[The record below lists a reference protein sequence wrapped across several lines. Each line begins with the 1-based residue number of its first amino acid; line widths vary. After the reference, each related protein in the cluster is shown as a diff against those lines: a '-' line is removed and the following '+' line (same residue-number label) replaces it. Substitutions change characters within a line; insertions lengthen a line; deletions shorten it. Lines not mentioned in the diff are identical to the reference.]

1 VWSRLGAW
9 RWLAMVLAGLVLLGG
24 SAAVVAVDLRSHPPP
39 SSPRLHQGAAPVPS
53 IQPAPNQYNPA
64 ALKPQAPAPQ
74 RLSIPA
80 IGVDAVV
87 EPVDVTSDFQMGVPR
102 EPADVGW
109 YQLGSSPGQAGD
121 AVIDGHLDTA
131 TGAPAVFAQLGVL
144 KAGDQIRVT
153 LAGSPMVDFR
163 VERTSHIPYRSSPP
177 GLFSTDG
184 PARLTLI
191 TCTGAWDANQHTYTE
206 RLVIEAV
213 PANN

>member
-1 VWSRLGAW
+1 
-9 RWLAMVLAGLVLLGG
+9 
-24 SAAVVAVDLRSHPPP
+24 
-39 SSPRLHQGAAPVPS
+39 VPS
-53 IQPAPNQYNPA
+53 IQPAPNQYNPTPS
-64 ALKPQAPAPQ
+64 KPPAPAPQ
-74 RLSIPA
+74 RLSIPT
-80 IGVDAVV
+80 IGVDAAV
-87 EPVDVTSDFQMGVPR
+87 ESVDVTSDLQMGVPR

-109 YQLGSSPGQAGD
+109 YRLGSSPGQAGD

-131 TGAPAVFAQLGVL
+131 TGAPAVFAKLGTL

-153 LAGSPMVDFR
+153 LTGSSTVDFR
-163 VERTSHIPYRSSPP
+163 VEQTSHLPYRSSPP